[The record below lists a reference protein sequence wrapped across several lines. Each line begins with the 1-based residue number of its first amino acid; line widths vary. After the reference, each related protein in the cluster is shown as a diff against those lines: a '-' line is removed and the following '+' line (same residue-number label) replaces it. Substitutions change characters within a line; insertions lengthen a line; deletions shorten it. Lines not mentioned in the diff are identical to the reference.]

1 MAERC
6 GIAPGL
12 RAQLRAATQK
22 EHQSLDDRLG
32 SLDLADRRDYACFLD
47 VQLRARLGVEQW
59 LFQHCPYEWLPPS
72 QISLL
77 RRDLEWLGH
86 ASDEASAPA
95 FVAPAVTPDAWLG
108 AAWVLAGSSLGNKMM
123 ERELAP
129 RVAPSWPMAFVRDEA
144 MPRYFKALRPML
156 EKVTSNPPAEW
167 AAHAVFGHFLAIC
180 EERLAVPA

>member
-1 MAERC
+1 MPARC
-6 GIAPGL
+6 EKAPGL
-12 RAQLRAATQK
+12 RAQLRAATQSD
-22 EHQSLDDRLG
+22 HQSLDDMLG
-32 SLDLADRRDYACFLD
+32 SLDLADRHDYIRFLD

-72 QISLL
+72 QITLL

-86 ASDEASAPA
+86 TVAEGSAPA
-95 FVAPAVTPDAWLG
+95 FVAPAVSPSAWLG

-144 MPRYFKALRPML
+144 MPRYFKALRPLL
-156 EKVTSNPPAEW
+156 ESNQQDLPAEW
-167 AAHAVFGHFLAIC
+167 AARAVFGHFNSIC
-180 EERLAVPA
+180 GERLAVHA